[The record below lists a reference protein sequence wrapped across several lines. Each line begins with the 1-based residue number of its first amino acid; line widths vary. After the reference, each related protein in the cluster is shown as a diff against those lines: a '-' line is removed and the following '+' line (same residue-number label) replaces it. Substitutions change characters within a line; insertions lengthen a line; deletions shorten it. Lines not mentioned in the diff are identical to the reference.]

1 VFSFGDLLSG
11 GSYMLTGLSV
21 ANGLTAAAVL
31 LIGAAILLRGKTAPP
46 AMAFFVVTAAAAAW
60 LFSYA
65 MMFASPGPY
74 LAIAWARVG
83 IIPIGVIAAAAL
95 HFTIR
100 NLRPVRRRAL
110 AVASW
115 ITFPLIGAF
124 GATRP
129 IFVSG
134 VRYHS
139 WGYYPVAT
147 PLTALLVGCFFA
159 AMLPATLLLWRAS
172 RRNHGPAQESA
183 HALTLASILGLIAFI
198 DYLPAAGVDI
208 YPVGYMAVFAFAIVG
223 GSALWRY
230 HLIDLTPEYAATQIL
245 ETMKSAVLL
254 VDMTA
259 HIRVV
264 NRTVCFL
271 LGYTE
276 QELIGEPLRKILDP
290 DKDISTG
297 KLLNSSG
304 VLEQTMVWIASG
316 GARIDVLASSSFIR
330 DGDGTPVGVVYVASD
345 YTERRRS
352 EVALRESEHRYR
364 TLFDLNPLP
373 MWVYD
378 LESLRFIA
386 VNDEAVKHYGWK
398 RDDFLSMTILDIRPK
413 EEIPA
418 VLALLPQLPERVSP
432 AIFRH
437 KKKDGTIIDVDI
449 SSFEFISGG
458 RRRRLVMARD
468 VTERH
473 RSERLLRES
482 EARYRLLFERN
493 LAGVYRT
500 TADGK
505 ILDANEAFARIFGF
519 DSRQELLSQSAVSLY
534 FNNSERE
541 RIIAEL
547 REQRSLTNVEVR
559 MRRRDGS
566 VVWVLET
573 MTMLEGSEAGIL
585 EGTIIDITDR
595 KYAQEEIEYHA
606 YHDVLTG
613 LPNRLLFRDRISMS
627 LAHARRSAR
636 GVAIM
641 FLDLDDFKVINDSH
655 GHTVGDRLLQ
665 AVAQRLVAVVRA
677 EDTVARMGGDEFTVL
692 LGDVT
697 DGRGAATVARK
708 ILETVATPVVVEGH
722 ELKVTTSIGIAV
734 FPGDGFDAET
744 LLKNAD
750 RAMYRAKQLGRN
762 NYQYATTPPLD
773 DRLML
778 ERRLLQSIDKNELV
792 LHYQPIV
799 DIASGRVVGAEALVR
814 WNDPTRGLL
823 PPESFI
829 PAAEESDLIVTI
841 GEWVLRTGC
850 TQMKKWHDTGF
861 GRLRLAVNLSP
872 RQFQQRDLPTLISRV
887 LQETGFPGS
896 CLELEITES
905 TVMQNTEMSLA
916 TMMTL
921 KKMGIR
927 ISIDDFGT
935 GYSSLSYL
943 KRFPIDTLKI
953 DQEFVRDLSADVNDQ
968 AIITAVVSMARALKL
983 RVVAEGV
990 ETEAQL
996 GFLQKEECAEMQ
1008 GFLYSRPVAASD
1020 FEDSLRRA
1028 VQTAAPLPRI
1038 QI

>member
-1 VFSFGDLLSG
+1 
-11 GSYMLTGLSV
+11 
-21 ANGLTAAAVL
+21 LTAALVL
-31 LIGAAILLRGKTAPP
+31 VIGIGILLKGKMAPP
-46 AMAFFVVTAAAAAW
+46 AIAFFIVAAAAAAW
-60 LFSYA
+60 LVCFA
-65 MMFASPGPY
+65 MMFASRTPE
-74 LAIAWARVG
+74 LAIAWARAGLV
-83 IIPIGVIAAAAL
+83 PIGVIGAATL

-100 NLRPVRRRAL
+100 NVRPLQRRTL
-110 AVASW
+110 AVICW
-115 ITFPLIGAF
+115 IALPLLGAV
-124 GATRP
+124 GAGYPVFINGIRH
-129 IFVSG
+129 
-134 VRYHS
+134 HS

-147 PLTALLVGCFFA
+147 ALTALLVGSFFG
-159 AMLPATLLLWRAS
+159 AMLPATVLLWRAS
-172 RRNHGPAQESA
+172 RRSHGPAQESA
-183 HALTLASILGLIAFI
+183 HALALASVLGLFAFV

-230 HLIDLTPEYAATQIL
+230 HLIDLTPEYAAAQIL

-254 VDMTA
+254 VDMDA
-259 HIRVV
+259 RIRLA
-264 NRTVCFL
+264 NRGACVL
-271 LGYTE
+271 LGYTAGD
-276 QELIGEPLRKILDP
+276 LIGQPLRKILDP
-290 DKDISTG
+290 EREISTG
-297 KLLNSSG
+297 NLLNSSG
-304 VLEQTMVWIASG
+304 VLEQTTVWLAASG
-316 GARIDVLASSSFIR
+316 ARVDVLASSSFVR
-330 DGDGTPVGVVYVASD
+330 DADGAPLGVVYVASD
-345 YTERRRS
+345 YTERRRAD
-352 EVALRESEHRYR
+352 EALRESELRYR
-364 TLFDLNPLP
+364 TLFDHNPLP

-378 LESLRFIA
+378 FESLQFIA
-386 VNDEAVKHYGWK
+386 VNDEALRHYGYT
-398 RDDFLSMTILDIRPK
+398 RDEFLSMKITDIRP
-413 EEIPA
+413 EEDVPA
-418 VLALLPQLPERVSP
+418 VLALLPQLPARVSP

-437 KKKDGTIIDVDI
+437 KKKDGSIIDVDI
-449 SSFEFISGG
+449 SSFEFVSGG

-468 VTERH
+468 ITERR

-500 TADGK
+500 TADGRV
-505 ILDANEAFARIFGF
+505 LDANDAFARVFGY
-519 DSRQELLSQSAVSLY
+519 DSREEVLSVQASSFY
-534 FNNSERE
+534 FDNSERE
-541 RIIAEL
+541 RMIAEV
-547 REQRSLTNVEVR
+547 RQQRALTNVEVR

-566 VVWVLET
+566 AVWVLEN
-573 MTMLEGSEAGIL
+573 MTMIEGTMPEIL
-585 EGTIIDITDR
+585 EGTVIDITDR
-595 KYAQEEIEYHA
+595 KYAQEEIEYQA

-613 LPNRLLFRDRISMS
+613 LPNRLLFRDRISVA
-627 LAHARRSAR
+627 LAHARRTAR
-636 GVAIM
+636 AVAVM
-641 FLDLDDFKVINDSH
+641 FFDLDDFKNVNDSL

-665 AVAQRLVAVVRA
+665 AVGMRLVAAVRA

-692 LGDVT
+692 LSDVA

-708 ILETVATPVVVEGH
+708 ILDSISAPVVIDGH

-778 ERRLLQSIDKNELV
+778 ERRLAQAIDKDELI

-799 DIASGRVVGAEALVR
+799 EIATQRVVGAEALVR
-814 WNDPTRGLL
+814 WNDPSRGVL

-829 PAAEESDLIVTI
+829 PAAEESDLILTI

-850 TQMKKWHDTGF
+850 AQMKHWHDIGL

-872 RQFQQRDLPTLISRV
+872 RQFAQRDLASRIGRV
-887 LQETGFPGS
+887 LEETKFPGN

-905 TVMQNTEMSLA
+905 TVMQNAEAALS
-916 TMMTL
+916 TMMLL
-921 KKMGIR
+921 KAMGIR

-996 GFLQKEECAEMQ
+996 GFLQREECAEMQ
-1008 GFLYSRPVAASD
+1008 GFLYSRPVAPAE
-1020 FEDSLRRA
+1020 FEDALRRTLHSA
-1028 VQTAAPLPRI
+1028 TTGPRI
-1038 QI
+1038 QT